1 ARARLRRADRSRTA
15 RAQSR
20 LREAGRRTTD
30 RMTDRQSW
38 VRHAEQ
44 IADLVLDLAI
54 RAVNRT
60 RDLGAQELA
69 IATAQAVRRDAYG
82 AGAQAERLGR
92 MPVRLVVL
100 VADQMRLEE

>member
-1 ARARLRRADRSRTA
+1 MTA
-15 RAQSR
+15 
-20 LREAGRRTTD
+20 
-30 RMTDRQSW
+30 RQSW

-100 VADQMRLEE
+100 VADQMRLEEIEQCAPAGIGELGTKPIEHAREQRSRT